1 MYVHI
6 IFNLCD
12 IWLQL
17 RVIAYD
23 NLSPALRAT
32 ADVLISVGRNV
43 NPPLF
48 DQQQYQQT
56 IPETFAFGRGVIS
69 VRATDRDNVWT
80 WIMKVFD
87 VECEYS
93 WFCFYFITQILTC
106 RMPLPSASLE
116 TTRTASLYPI
126 SSLSQPMAPFTYVSH
141 WKITILI
148 SSQWVSEIKI
158 KIFKRKRNITCS
170 LL

>member
-1 MYVHI
+1 MMYVHI

-80 WIMKVFD
+80 WIMKVFY
-87 VECEYS
+87 VEC
-93 WFCFYFITQILTC
+93 
-106 RMPLPSASLE
+106 
-116 TTRTASLYPI
+116 
-126 SSLSQPMAPFTYVSH
+126 
-141 WKITILI
+141 
-148 SSQWVSEIKI
+148 
-158 KIFKRKRNITCS
+158 
-170 LL
+170 

>member
-1 MYVHI
+1 MCDTCTCIWCMYILYLHC
-6 IFNLCD
+6 NLCD

-93 WFCFYFITQILTC
+93 WFCFYISLLKFLPAGCHYLQHHWRQPEQHLSILF
-106 RMPLPSASLE
+106 L
-116 TTRTASLYPI
+116 
-126 SSLSQPMAPFTYVSH
+126 H
-141 WKITILI
+141 WA
-148 SSQWVSEIKI
+148 SQWHHLPTSVTGK
-158 KIFKRKRNITCS
+158 
-170 LL
+170 

>member
-48 DQQQYQQT
+48 GQQQYQQT

-87 VECEYS
+87 VEC
-93 WFCFYFITQILTC
+93 
-106 RMPLPSASLE
+106 
-116 TTRTASLYPI
+116 
-126 SSLSQPMAPFTYVSH
+126 
-141 WKITILI
+141 
-148 SSQWVSEIKI
+148 
-158 KIFKRKRNITCS
+158 
-170 LL
+170 

>member
-1 MYVHI
+1 MYVHTCTGI
-6 IFNLCD
+6 VSNLCD
-12 IWLQL
+12 IWQL

-69 VRATDRDNVWT
+69 VRATDRDNV
-80 WIMKVFD
+80 
-87 VECEYS
+87 
-93 WFCFYFITQILTC
+93 
-106 RMPLPSASLE
+106 
-116 TTRTASLYPI
+116 RT
-126 SSLSQPMAPFTYVSH
+126 
-141 WKITILI
+141 
-148 SSQWVSEIKI
+148 
-158 KIFKRKRNITCS
+158 
-170 LL
+170 